1 MYQFGTLGCRVKHSP
16 PDGPTPTVPPLTL
29 WYSPHV
35 STSIRI
41 RVREAS
47 ASTRTMVSAIALA
60 FLLTVGVAILQQT
73 FPWTGTTAQFL
84 ILSAVMAT
92 LSLVAAAF
100 FRARSR
106 IVHGAGDSWIG
117 LIFLL
122 MGLHFTLRVLL
133 APLQLAPRHLVP
145 IVLASWITTQLTS
158 AIILLVSMSGHLSS
172 TRRGSAMVAGGGLV
186 LAGATF
192 AIVLQLKQAH
202 IVVGIQS
209 LNTAILMTF
218 LAATVLT
225 LVHAIRE
232 RQSRAIW
239 LGTAFIVITAGHADL
254 SWSMKSY
261 DSPFMWGHVLLL
273 IGLTIPIVT
282 AVSENLELMA
292 SQASLN
298 RRIRKLGRRVE
309 ALLDSLPVLVVTLDA
324 KTHLRYANR
333 RAHRLLGIPPS
344 TSSTSDIAPW
354 TAGLT
359 TEDRER
365 LRRDVTRLIS
375 GELDGVTREV
385 RLTSPDDTVHW
396 LSLELRPI
404 HDPVED
410 EPRILVAGAE
420 ITDLLAAQRTAE
432 RRHERLTLL
441 TNLAQSLS
449 VETTEEGVLGR
460 LLELGAIQ
468 FGMEAVA
475 VLRAGPERRHLEL
488 GALAGDL
495 PELRRALEDGPILDK
510 AVKSFN
516 DAFPLVVEPHAE
528 EHPAPLNRRVAM
540 TPLLAGGQAAGVLVL
555 AGGRWP
561 KDTPEDRDVLL
572 QIGALIGGA
581 LHLGAVLRELDEQ
594 RNIALEA
601 SRLKSEFLANTS
613 HELRTPLSSILGFLQ
628 LILDGHVSDTEA
640 QQRYLR
646 IAHESAT
653 RLLAIINDVLDLA
666 KIEAGRLETQP
677 KDVPVA
683 PILSDLD
690 SLFRHQAR
698 DKGVELIIPR
708 DVGNVTVFADPDRT
722 RQILINLLSNAL
734 KFTPSGGTISVE
746 VKEDGD
752 MMLFL
757 IHDTGLGIPP
767 DELDRVF
774 DSFHQVDG
782 STTRAIGGTGL
793 GLTISRRLARG
804 MGGDLSLES
813 EGAHRGT
820 TARLVIPRYRLDRR

>member
-1 MYQFGTLGCRVKHSP
+1 MTPSPSTGKRPEPEVLPLAASPSMAGGKDCEAPGGDRITRPFRSTTAISASRPSSSGCINCWSLPAPATTTTLSPCSASPQLATSHGVPPASRMATPDDTPPFTREATNGASERLSARTTSSPCLFRREIRATEGSDASSSRKTPPAGVPERTATSVPRRTVCRRVAMVAASRSAVARAATLWVRSTWVVMASRLSRSRGTAAITRGTSPTTPRASAMRSNRLVFHLPATRNTPDSTIKQLPCRRNHTWEPAGSQSVYQFGTLGCRVKHSP

-540 TPLLAGGQAAGVLVL
+540 TPLLAGGQAAG
-555 AGGRWP
+555 
-561 KDTPEDRDVLL
+561 
-572 QIGALIGGA
+572 
-581 LHLGAVLRELDEQ
+581 
-594 RNIALEA
+594 
-601 SRLKSEFLANTS
+601 
-613 HELRTPLSSILGFLQ
+613 
-628 LILDGHVSDTEA
+628 
-640 QQRYLR
+640 
-646 IAHESAT
+646 
-653 RLLAIINDVLDLA
+653 
-666 KIEAGRLETQP
+666 
-677 KDVPVA
+677 
-683 PILSDLD
+683 
-690 SLFRHQAR
+690 
-698 DKGVELIIPR
+698 
-708 DVGNVTVFADPDRT
+708 
-722 RQILINLLSNAL
+722 
-734 KFTPSGGTISVE
+734 
-746 VKEDGD
+746 
-752 MMLFL
+752 
-757 IHDTGLGIPP
+757 
-767 DELDRVF
+767 
-774 DSFHQVDG
+774 
-782 STTRAIGGTGL
+782 
-793 GLTISRRLARG
+793 
-804 MGGDLSLES
+804 
-813 EGAHRGT
+813 
-820 TARLVIPRYRLDRR
+820 